1 MNLGQLSGN
10 ITSSTSLSDN
20 LKMDVQIKNSIEGMI
35 TSIIS
40 WLSNSKIGK
49 EDTKREQIAQSLFW
63 TILENDIT
71 VELIEAIQLSLRTFP
86 FQFANGH
93 VYEQLDNY
101 MQANN
106 LQQFTTSFWEN
117 VAELTPSGLNT
128 SPTACC
134 GKYELLYGIL
144 RPNSEQPNK
153 GDAVDEGSVIE
164 IKGTETRIFSPDVS
178 GLEYIKTTN
187 AIFGKDFEGNS
198 TETKIWENQKVF
210 EIEKTINKDHYSEQF
225 AKNPIKARELIE
237 IYLIKNKFIEGSEN
251 ASKAAIRIIS
261 DTGEFAQDV
270 LQYTILSTFFEKYKE
285 QQGFDKM
292 IVFGDGTNVKI
303 IETVRDLFNHF
314 EIDKDF
320 FRIGQS
326 HKLAWYI
333 RPRPSHR
340 LIRRRIR

>member
-1 MNLGQLSGN
+1 MNS
-10 ITSSTSLSDN
+10 
-20 LKMDVQIKNSIEGMI
+20 QIKKLFEDFISAI
-35 TSIIS
+35 TS

-49 EDTKREQIAQSLFW
+49 EDTKRKQIAQSLFW

-153 GDAVDEGSVIE
+153 GDAVDEGSVFE
-164 IKGTETRIFSPDVS
+164 IKGKETRIFSTDVS

-187 AIFGKDFEGNS
+187 TIFKKDFDGN
-198 TETKIWENQKVF
+198 TTTTKRWKNQKVF

-237 IYLIKNKFIEGSEN
+237 KYLIANKFIEGPPEN
-251 ASKAAIRIIS
+251 ASKAAILIIS
-261 DTGEFAQDV
+261 DTGKFAQDV

-285 QQGFDKM
+285 KQGFDKM

-314 EIDKDF
+314 EIEKDY
-320 FRIGQS
+320 FRIGQ
-326 HKLAWYI
+326 HDKLAWYI

-340 LIRRRIR
+340 LIRIRRRIR